1 MTKNIYSSAPL
12 PFQGQKRNFAK
23 EFRRALSELVSAG
36 GVTTIVDMFGGS
48 GLLSHIAKRHMPE
61 CRVIFN
67 DFDGFCDRLD
77 NAGRTNKLLTE
88 MRAILVDY
96 PRMERV
102 TGERR
107 QRIVEAV
114 KRAESSG
121 FVDYVTL
128 SGSLLFSSRY
138 AVDFEGF
145 SQETFYNRIK
155 REDYKCAGYLDGIE
169 VVRQDYR
176 ELFEQYRGRRDVLF
190 LVDPPYLSTDS
201 ASYKAGVY
209 WKLKD
214 YLDVLLVLL
223 DGNYVY
229 FTSSKS
235 QIVELCDWFTGHF
248 GMNTPFSNAV
258 VRTYQVKGKVLNYT
272 DMMLYKPHNE
282 GGWR

>member
-1 MTKNIYSSAPL
+1 MTKDIYSTAPL
-12 PFQGQKRNFAK
+12 PFQGQKRNFTK
-23 EFRRALSELVSAG
+23 EFRAALSELVPAG

-48 GLLSHIAKRHMPE
+48 GLLSHIAKRHVPG

-67 DFDGFCDRLD
+67 DFDGFSARLKNID
-77 NAGRTNKLLTE
+77 RTNELLAE
-88 MRAILVDY
+88 IRAILADY

-102 TGERR
+102 TGEHR

-121 FVDYVTL
+121 FVDYITL
-128 SGSLLFSSRY
+128 SSSLLFSGKY
-138 AVDFEGF
+138 AVHYEGF
-145 SQETFYNRIK
+145 LHETFYNHVK
-155 REDYKCAGYLDGIE
+155 RDDYQCAGYLDGIE
-169 VVRQDYR
+169 VVRHDYKK
-176 ELFEQYRGRRDVLF
+176 LFEQYRGRRDVLF
-190 LVDPPYLSTDS
+190 IVDPPYLSTDA
-201 ASYKAGVY
+201 ASYKAGTY

-235 QIVELCDWFTGHF
+235 QIVELCDWFAGHF

-258 VRTYQVKGKVLNYT
+258 VRTYRVKGKVLNYT
-272 DMMLYKPHNE
+272 DMMFYKPHNE
-282 GGWR
+282 GERR